1 VVERRVEEGLRPG
14 GWYQSR
20 RPIQSGIQWKKLST

>member
-14 GWYQSR
+14 SWYQSR
-20 RPIQSGIQWKKLST
+20 RPIQSGIQ